1 MRLRLVRI
9 LDGYVA
15 RAFLRIFL
23 ITVLGFPVFT
33 VLINLTDN
41 LGKYLGR
48 GISGRQIALAQL
60 FNTAEQIFFIVPA
73 AVLFATVFTTGA
85 FSRHSE
91 LTAAKASGISF
102 HRLVAPIFAL
112 ALLAA
117 GLTFVMGELA
127 PLANQRRDELLG
139 DAQLRQQTARYNFVY
154 RADGGRTYAIGQLSA
169 PQRQM
174 QDLQIEREG
183 TGPEFPGYFLTAAR
197 ANWDS
202 TSGWTLH
209 DGALRLF
216 LDNDREVA
224 FTFKESHTRALTE
237 RPEDLLTQ
245 PKAPA
250 QMNYRE
256 LGHYVQTLE
265 RSGSDANKLKVE
277 RAVKIAIPV
286 TCLIIALFGAPLGIT
301 GGHRGGGAYGVA
313 VSLATT
319 LVFLMAVQISKA
331 VGSGGLLPPM
341 VAVWMPNAV
350 FGLAGLV
357 LFARART

>member
-1 MRLRLVRI
+1 MSLRPGRI
-9 LDGYVA
+9 LDWYVA
-15 RAFLRIFL
+15 RAFLRIFF
-23 ITVLGFPVFT
+23 ITVFGFPIFT

-41 LGKYLGR
+41 LNRYLGR
-48 GISGRQIALAQL
+48 GIPSRQIALAQL
-60 FNTAEQIFFIVPA
+60 YTTAEQIFFIVPA

-85 FSRHSE
+85 LRRHSE

-102 HRLVAPIFAL
+102 HRMVAPIFVL
-112 ALLAA
+112 ALFAA
-117 GLTFVMGELA
+117 ALTFAMGELA

-197 ANWDS
+197 AQWDS
-202 TSGWTLH
+202 TTGWTLH

-216 LDNDREVA
+216 PDNDHEIA
-224 FTFKESHTRALTE
+224 FTFGASRPRALVE

-265 RSGSDANKLKVE
+265 RSGSDANKLRVE
-277 RAVKIAIPV
+277 QAVKIAIPV

-301 GGHRGGGAYGVA
+301 GGNRGGGAYGVA

-319 LVFLMAVQISKA
+319 IVFLMSVQIAKA
-331 VGSGGLLPPM
+331 VGSGGLLPPL
-341 VAVWMPNAV
+341 VAVWIPNAV
-350 FGLAGLV
+350 FGLAGVV
-357 LFARART
+357 LFARAKT